1 MTLLKKIDHTGRITL
16 PKDLCGKFGLK
27 KDDQVEI
34 THDEQFIKIRKHQ
47 PEFVCA
53 VTGKITDQGQT
64 IGNAFISFE
73 GIEQILQEQE
83 HFKRKRKRK
92 KVKSNP
98 YL

>member
-64 IGNAFISFE
+64 IGNAFISYE

-83 HFKRKRKRK
+83 HLKEKEKEK
-92 KVKSNP
+92 K
-98 YL
+98 